1 MENRNPLE
9 KLLPQYRVDGFD
21 PNEALTEF
29 TGIGANG
36 QPETF
41 RAMRWRVAAAWF
53 RTVFPKGRITHTIV
67 AMDAMKA
74 TATAFVYR
82 GPEDTEP
89 CATGIAT
96 KWYSDDPTGRDYVS
110 NAVIAAKKRA
120 LSDLGFDMPINLEAE
135 GEAVSAEEEGVS
147 IPRPAIPAPAA
158 PAVPAEPEKGR
169 KKKAAAKKPVA
180 DEPAEAEPV
189 PEPEAPVAPAPAI
202 AKPPVA
208 EAPAPT
214 QESPA
219 VFEQEHKEEPEN
231 SADLSDGEA
240 EQLSMRPALENVTE
254 APAAEVAAEPEKPAN
269 EPAAASDASAQ
280 TQAQEAPQEAA
291 PAEST
296 ASVAADNAEANP
308 VQEHNPDAY
317 LNDKMPT
324 TVEEAYT
331 CHFPYGATA
340 GQTIREVAEN
350 KKRGPKFLRWHLN
363 KINERPGMAN
373 EIFATALQMVCEELR
388 C

>member
-189 PEPEAPVAPAPAI
+189 PEPDAPVAPAPAI

-219 VFEQEHKEEPEN
+219 VSEQEHEN

-269 EPAAASDASAQ
+269 EPAAASDASAR

-296 ASVAADNAEANP
+296 APVAADNAEANP